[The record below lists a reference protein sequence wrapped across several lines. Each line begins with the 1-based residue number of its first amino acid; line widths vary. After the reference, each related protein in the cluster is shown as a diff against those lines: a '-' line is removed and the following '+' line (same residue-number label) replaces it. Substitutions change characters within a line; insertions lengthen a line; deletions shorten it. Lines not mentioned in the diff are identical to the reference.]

1 MNGPKVVLC
10 WSTFPH
16 SDHTELCCIQN
27 NLLFFLQKLV
37 ETLIQIFRCKHTPSV
52 CCWYIQTEDW
62 LVKRV
67 RSVWWGGVEAFVYFS
82 NVGYHFMRNGRCERC
97 DWGSRCCWGDAMPL
111 FCAPVLCRYWCLSD
125 ISALHAVHSRSFTS
139 LTSFCAL
146 EALPAGH
153 AGQKASRALFQFE
166 NPEPLWAFF
175 CVQTTWKARFLSP
188 FISVICYIFKLQTD
202 ALLS

>member
-1 MNGPKVVLC
+1 M
-10 WSTFPH
+10 
-16 SDHTELCCIQN
+16 DQRLCCAEA
-27 NLLFFLQKLV
+27 LFIILTILNFDLSKIIFYFLQTLV
-37 ETLIQIFRCKHTPSV
+37 ETLIQTSRCKHTV
-52 CCWYIQTEDW
+52 RGWYIQTEDW

-67 RSVWWGGVEAFVYFS
+67 RSAWWGGVEAFVYFS

-97 DWGSRCCWGDAMPL
+97 DWGSCCCWGDAMPL
-111 FCAPVLCRYWCLSD
+111 FCAPVLHRYWCLSD
-125 ISALHAVHSRSFTS
+125 ISALHAVLSRSFTS

-175 CVQTTWKARFLSP
+175 LCRPHEKPGFSVHFIA

-202 ALLS
+202 APLS